1 MAGSEIDKYPVAQLD
16 DRYNLA
22 RSAVYTR
29 MKQLSIRP
37 ERVGNKSYINR
48 EQLELMDS
56 LHRFINE
63 TGGSAAEFIEA
74 RGLNQSSAKGRNGD
88 GSNGN
93 GKNAGSGLALP
104 GDFGRFMSAMADFMS
119 RSQPAPDPIKPYSDL
134 ESAARNG
141 WQLSTEHIA
150 YLLNVSPAEVERC
163 PDQFQDAGFIFTRV
177 GYRRD
182 GQAAW
187 QVTKPRR
194 RI

>member
-1 MAGSEIDKYPVAQLD
+1 MAGGEIDKYPVAQLE
-16 DRYNLA
+16 DRYDLA
-22 RSAVYTR
+22 RSAVYNR
-29 MKQLSIRP
+29 MKQLGIKP

-74 RGLNQSSAKGRNGD
+74 RGLNRPSAN

-93 GKNAGSGLALP
+93 GQNPGSGLALP

-119 RSQPAPDPIKPYSDL
+119 RSQPPPDPIKPYRDL
-134 ESAARNG
+134 EEAARGG
-141 WQLSTEHIA
+141 WQLKTEHIA
-150 YLLNVSPAEVERC
+150 YLLNVSVGEIERC

-177 GYRRD
+177 GYSRD